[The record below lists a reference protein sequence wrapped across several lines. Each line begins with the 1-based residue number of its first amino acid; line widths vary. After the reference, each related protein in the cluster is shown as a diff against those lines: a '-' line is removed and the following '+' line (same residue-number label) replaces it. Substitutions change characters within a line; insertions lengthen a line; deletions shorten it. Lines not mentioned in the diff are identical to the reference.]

1 MCEECGCGRPG
12 PTRIDGKPADEIRS
26 PLVDQAKSAGPASDR
41 AHGHDHDHH
50 TGAHDHSHAL
60 GHTHDHAHD
69 HDHAHGH
76 GPDHDHAGDH
86 AHAHGHTHDYD
97 HAHDHDHDRVAPH
110 AHREVE
116 VHQSIFAANDRI
128 AERNRG
134 FFNALN
140 LLVMNVVSSP
150 GSGKTTLLQKT
161 IEALGTDARVGV
173 VVGDLETD
181 NDARRL
187 RTTGAPVVQI
197 STGTLCHLDATMV
210 ARAVATMDLK
220 ALNVLAIENV
230 GNLVCPAEFD
240 LGEDLRVTLLS
251 VTEGEDKP
259 LKYPPMFRN
268 ADVVLLTKTDLA
280 PHVDFDRAAALA
292 NIRRVSPAAAV
303 FEISAKSGDG
313 MAAWCDFLKKL
324 LK

>member
-1 MCEECGCGRPG
+1 MCEECGCGLPA

-26 PLVDQAKSAGPASDR
+26 PLVDPAERHSHAGR
-41 AHGHDHDHH
+41 HEHAHPHGHPHDHD
-50 TGAHDHSHAL
+50 A
-60 GHTHDHAHD
+60 GHTFDHPHQ
-69 HDHAHGH
+69 
-76 GPDHDHAGDH
+76 H
-86 AHAHGHTHDYD
+86 AHAHDED
-97 HAHDHDHDRVAPH
+97 HAHPH
-110 AHREVE
+110 EPRTLD
-116 VHQSIFAANDRI
+116 VHQSIFAANDRV

-161 IEALGTDARVGV
+161 IETLGRDARIGV

-220 ALNVLAIENV
+220 ALNVLVIENV

-240 LGEDLRVTLLS
+240 LGEDLLVTLLS

-292 NIRRVSPAAAV
+292 NIRRVSPASTI
-303 FEISAKSGDG
+303 FEVSARSGDG
-313 MAAWCDFLKKL
+313 MAAWCDFLKGRVRG
-324 LK
+324 

>member
-1 MCEECGCGRPG
+1 
-12 PTRIDGKPADEIRS
+12 
-26 PLVDQAKSAGPASDR
+26 
-41 AHGHDHDHH
+41 
-50 TGAHDHSHAL
+50 
-60 GHTHDHAHD
+60 
-69 HDHAHGH
+69 
-76 GPDHDHAGDH
+76 
-86 AHAHGHTHDYD
+86 
-97 HAHDHDHDRVAPH
+97 
-110 AHREVE
+110 
-116 VHQSIFAANDRI
+116 
-128 AERNRG
+128 
-134 FFNALN
+134 
-140 LLVMNVVSSP
+140 MNVVSSP

-161 IEALGTDARVGV
+161 IETLGTDLRVGV

-230 GNLVCPAEFD
+230 GNLVCPADFD

-268 ADVVLLTKTDLA
+268 SRRRAVDEDRPRSARRLRPRGRARQHPPGEPCGHDHRDLCPQRGRDGRVV
-280 PHVDFDRAAALA
+280 
-292 NIRRVSPAAAV
+292 
-303 FEISAKSGDG
+303 
-313 MAAWCDFLKKL
+313 
-324 LK
+324 